1 MKTISLL
8 YDCMTKLEKPASH
21 SEHRATATHSLTER
35 TTREGSCT
43 TAGISGQ
50 PLWNETFG
58 RERRGSEAH
67 DIDGEHDV
75 GRVRQRG
82 IRHREGTP
90 LPEELRG
97 RLLQVG
103 TRRHLH
109 AGRLAH
115 VHRLVALSAR
125 SSLESLGNA
134 AQIPARIMRLT
145 ERTEGC
151 LSCSRGSAVIFSN
164 TSPTV
169 SEAQMLKC

>member
-8 YDCMTKLEKPASH
+8 YDCMTKLERPASH

-35 TTREGSCT
+35 TTREGSC
-43 TAGISGQ
+43 AGISGQ

-109 AGRLAH
+109 ARRLAH

-125 SSLESLGNA
+125 SSLESLDSA
-134 AQIPARIMRLT
+134 AQIPARSMRLT

-151 LSCSRGSAVIFSN
+151 LSCSRGSAVIFSS

-169 SEAQMLKC
+169 SDAPIEKG